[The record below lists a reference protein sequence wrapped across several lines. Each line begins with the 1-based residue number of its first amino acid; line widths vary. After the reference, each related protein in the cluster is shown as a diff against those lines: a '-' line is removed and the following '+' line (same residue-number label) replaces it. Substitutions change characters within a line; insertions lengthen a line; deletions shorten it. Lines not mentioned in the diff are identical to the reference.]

1 MRISLILTIIG
12 FLLPGTSFAFLPVF
26 HMKPIMTDIS
36 TLSKKTAN
44 EGKLAAIAVVE
55 ASNAQ
60 ALNAAKKETAAT
72 IRKTNE
78 AEASSFAA
86 LMKQHLISLSA
97 TDNARQFSPAS
108 RTSTAC
114 KNIDKVTGAKTQN
127 AYQTRFGDFVAEYNE
142 NSTDEVAVTKRWI
155 EAGQNDNLN
164 NIWGVFPKKGTIEDA
179 EGALAQ
185 IVLISNPTPPA
196 KLNPRYTADSS
207 GQYYESLRA
216 LHQAKLAIPQKIMA
230 DIVSANLPVHDLADR
245 QKEIYAETGLGAET
259 INNVDGKIS
268 SNAVLDMEVA
278 ARYGNAVWQEGLN
291 RNSQTGVARELLEA
305 EIIDLKMQYNLLKLD
320 NARLALYS
328 QRLAQDVSVALDE
341 QKNLLLQKAISIE
354 AQ

>member
-12 FLLPGTSFAFLPVF
+12 FLLPGISFAFLPVV
-26 HMKPIMTDIS
+26 HMKPIMTDVS

-44 EGKLAAIAVVE
+44 ETKLTTVGVAE
-55 ASNAQ
+55 ASNAK

-72 IRKTNE
+72 IRKTIE
-78 AEASSFAA
+78 AESSVFAA
-86 LMKQHLISLSA
+86 LMQQHLISLSA
-97 TDNARQFSPAS
+97 MDNARQFSPAS
-108 RTSTAC
+108 MTSTAC
-114 KNIDKVTGAKTQN
+114 KSSNKVTGVKTQTEYLTKYDEFIAN
-127 AYQTRFGDFVAEYNE
+127 YNE
-142 NSTDEVAVTKRWI
+142 SNTNEVAVTKRWI

-164 NIWGVFPKKGTIEDA
+164 NVWGIFPKKGTIEDA

-185 IVLISNPTPPA
+185 IALISNPTPPA
-196 KLNPRYTADSS
+196 KLNPKYSADSS
-207 GQYYESLRA
+207 GQYYESIRT

-245 QKEIYAETGLGAET
+245 QKAIYAEKGLGAET
-259 INNVDGKIS
+259 INNVNGKIS

-291 RNSQTGVARELLEA
+291 LNSQTGVIRELLEA

-320 NARLALYS
+320 NARLAIYS
-328 QRLAQDVSVALDE
+328 QRLAQNVSVALDE
-341 QKNLLLQKAISIE
+341 RKNILLQKAISIE
-354 AQ
+354 AK